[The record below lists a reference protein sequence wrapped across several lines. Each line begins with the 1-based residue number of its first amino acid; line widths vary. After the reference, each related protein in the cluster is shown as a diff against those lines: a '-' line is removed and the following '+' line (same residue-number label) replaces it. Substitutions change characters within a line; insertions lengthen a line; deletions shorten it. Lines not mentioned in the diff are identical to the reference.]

1 MAVAALVLPTLQELS
16 PYRDCVVSTGGG
28 VVTLAANWGQMQSGV
43 VVWLSGSPELLAS
56 RVLADGAASRP
67 LLEQQVRGP
76 RWTARRGDLPP

>member
-1 MAVAALVLPTLQELS
+1 MGPGPWPALLQELS

-43 VVWLSGSPELLAS
+43 VVWLCGTPELLAS

-67 LLEQQVRGP
+67 LLEQVRG
-76 RWTARRGDLPP
+76 RRRGGGTMLSAVQ